1 MEVEEEKGHG
11 AGQGCPKSQEYSPCC
26 MSFHRTQYLELSSKV
41 TRQLCF
47 ELLTWGT
54 EREEQCEKVA
64 GEKPCSKVFC
74 RGLGIEAPPPC
85 VPESRG
91 GPEGRAGGSSWG
103 ECMPSPWS
111 CTVRDGGTT
120 WWES

>member
-11 AGQGCPKSQEYSPCC
+11 VGQGCPKPQEYSPCC

-54 EREEQCEKVA
+54 ERREQREKVV
-64 GEKPCSKVFC
+64 GEKP
-74 RGLGIEAPPPC
+74 
-85 VPESRG
+85 
-91 GPEGRAGGSSWG
+91 
-103 ECMPSPWS
+103 
-111 CTVRDGGTT
+111 GGTVLCRA
-120 WWES
+120 